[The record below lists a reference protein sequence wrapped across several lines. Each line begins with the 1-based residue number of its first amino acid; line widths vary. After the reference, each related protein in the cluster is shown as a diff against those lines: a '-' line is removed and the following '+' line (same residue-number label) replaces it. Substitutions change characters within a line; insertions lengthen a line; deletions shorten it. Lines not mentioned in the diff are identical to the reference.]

1 MIGRLSIMTLAFVT
15 ASVCA
20 FQAAT
25 SQAPPAKKN
34 YTDAD
39 VHFMAGMI
47 GHHAQAIQMAG
58 WAPSHG
64 ASSSVRVLCERI
76 VVAQTDEIAM
86 AQRWLKEHGEYV
98 PPADPRGHIMQGMDQ
113 PMLMP
118 GMLTPEQMA
127 QLGAARCAGRPHLS
141 VFLGCERRSDHGNQ
155 SHEAHARRPQ
165 GGKLSVNARL
175 VLALAFLIG
184 GSATAQTNPSTTA
197 SAAPG
202 TARAAKP
209 DPRIGLK
216 AGWFNA
222 GVAAWNMRLVSTTP
236 PSPAFIN
243 RDSAG
248 DFRFINSDLSIRGT
262 YVIQGNFNGVQV
274 WDISN
279 PKIPRLF
286 KAFVCPGSQSD
297 VSVYRNFLFV
307 SGEALNGRTDCGTQ
321 GV

>member
-1 MIGRLSIMTLAFVT
+1 MIGRLSIMPLAVVS

-118 GMLTPEQMA
+118 GMLTPQQMA
-127 QLGAARCAGRPHLS
+127 QLDSARGPDFDRLFLTFMIQHHQGAITMVQQLLAVPGAAQDGPIFRFS
-141 VFLGCERRSDHGNQ
+141 SD
-155 SHEAHARRPQ
+155 
-165 GGKLSVNARL
+165 VNAD
-175 VLALAFLIG
+175 
-184 GSATAQTNPSTTA
+184 QTTE
-197 SAAPG
+197 
-202 TARAAKP
+202 
-209 DPRIGLK
+209 
-216 AGWFNA
+216 
-222 GVAAWNMRLVSTTP
+222 
-236 PSPAFIN
+236 IN
-243 RDSAG
+243 RMTLMLNDLKRSA
-248 DFRFINSDLSIRGT
+248 
-262 YVIQGNFNGVQV
+262 Q
-274 WDISN
+274 
-279 PKIPRLF
+279 
-286 KAFVCPGSQSD
+286 
-297 VSVYRNFLFV
+297 
-307 SGEALNGRTDCGTQ
+307 
-321 GV
+321 

>member
-1 MIGRLSIMTLAFVT
+1 MTLAVVS

-118 GMLTPEQMA
+118 GMLTPQQIA
-127 QLGAARCAGRPHLS
+127 QLDSARGPDFDRLFLTFMIQHHQGAITMVQQLLAVPGAAQDGPIFRFS
-141 VFLGCERRSDHGNQ
+141 SDVNADQTTEINRMKLMLDGLK
-155 SHEAHARRPQ
+155 Q
-165 GGKLSVNARL
+165 GGS
-175 VLALAFLIG
+175 
-184 GSATAQTNPSTTA
+184 
-197 SAAPG
+197 
-202 TARAAKP
+202 
-209 DPRIGLK
+209 
-216 AGWFNA
+216 
-222 GVAAWNMRLVSTTP
+222 
-236 PSPAFIN
+236 
-243 RDSAG
+243 
-248 DFRFINSDLSIRGT
+248 
-262 YVIQGNFNGVQV
+262 
-274 WDISN
+274 
-279 PKIPRLF
+279 
-286 KAFVCPGSQSD
+286 SQ
-297 VSVYRNFLFV
+297 
-307 SGEALNGRTDCGTQ
+307 
-321 GV
+321 